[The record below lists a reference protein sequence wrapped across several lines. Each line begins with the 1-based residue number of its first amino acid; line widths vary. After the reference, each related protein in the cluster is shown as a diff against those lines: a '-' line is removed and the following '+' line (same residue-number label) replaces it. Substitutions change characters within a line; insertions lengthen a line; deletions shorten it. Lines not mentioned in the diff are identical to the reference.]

1 VGAVVVNRLVAIPP
15 LLLLVSMLVFGG
27 ILLLP
32 GDPASAILGEQATPE
47 RVEQLR
53 ASLRLNDNLAVRYT
67 SWVDQVLHGDLG
79 KSFATQRSITA
90 EIQTRLPITGS
101 IAVMASLFALLTGVP
116 GGILAAVLQSRRV
129 DRLASSTTSV
139 AMAIPS
145 FWLGTVLVALFAV
158 ELRWLPASGFTH
170 FADSPA
176 EWLRHMILPAVTLG
190 LLPGAELAR
199 QLRAGLI
206 AVANQPYIRM
216 AWAKGLSAPAVIGKH
231 ALRNAAAP
239 AITIFGLRTGHLF
252 AGAAIVEDIFGIP
265 GLGKFTLDAISN
277 RDIPAIQGI
286 VLVSAIII
294 VLANLVVDLLIATIN
309 PKARVQ

>member
-1 VGAVVVNRLVAIPP
+1 VGAVIVNRLVAIPP
-15 LLLLVSMLVFGG
+15 LLVLVSLIVFGG

-53 ASLRLNDNLAVRYT
+53 ASLHLNDNLVVRYT
-67 SWVDQVLHGDLG
+67 SWVDQVVHGDLG
-79 KSFATQRSITA
+79 KSFATQRSITV
-90 EIQTRLPITGS
+90 EIQARLPITGS

-116 GGILAAVLQSRRV
+116 GGILAAVLQSRRI
-129 DRLASSTTSV
+129 DRLTSSTTSI

-145 FWLGTVLVALFAV
+145 FWLGTVLVAVFAV
-158 ELRWLPASGFTH
+158 ELRWLPASGFKP
-170 FADSPA
+170 FADAPG

-286 VLVSAIII
+286 VLVSAVII
-294 VLANLVVDLLIATIN
+294 VLANLVVDILIATIN